1 MIKSLYPKFQ
11 LWSEKGSVYLYSDPH
26 FEDVDVMEHFGYMNA
41 FDQVGFI
48 NSKVTRSDYLIIL
61 GDFGN
66 PEWLKKI
73 KTENLIGLMG
83 NHDQS
88 YSKYAPYFKELYTGP
103 LFIGEKIL
111 LSHEPIGL
119 PFAVNIHGH
128 DHSNMESYHDGYK
141 YYNVAANVINYQP
154 VSLGKLINNGLLA
167 GISSIHRIT
176 IDKATEKRLNKY

>member
-11 LWSEKGSVYLYSDPH
+11 SWSERGSVYLYSDPH
-26 FEDVDVMEHFGYMNA
+26 FDDQDMIEHFGYMDS
-41 FDQVGFI
+41 FDQIALI

-88 YSKYAPYFKELYTGP
+88 YGKYEPYFKELYTGP

-128 DHSNMESYHDGYK
+128 DHNTMEKYVDGCRYF
-141 YYNVAANVINYQP
+141 NVAANVIGYFP
-154 VSLGKLINNGLLA
+154 VNLGKLIKSGLIA
-167 GISSIHRIT
+167 NIPSIHRIT
-176 IDKATEKRLNKY
+176 IDKASKKE